1 MMDYIQRSALWNPYE
16 NGKEL
21 VEWIATYYDLQKQGG
36 KKRKDCKG
44 YLSQSLTFSKAGT
57 RAFNYAKV
65 NEDQFDKDA
74 PVLDISLEEL
84 SEAYKVTAMKRHLPW
99 DTEKMQEGKN
109 CLPFYKI
116 FSKSKNFPRRITWL
130 YVDDGNY
137 FLSMISMSLGVSM

>member
-21 VEWIATYYDLQKQGG
+21 VEWIATYYALQKQGG

-84 SEAYKVTAMKRHLPW
+84 SEAYKTTAMKRHIPW
-99 DTEKMQEGKN
+99 ESKKPQDGKN

-116 FSKSKNFPRRITWL
+116 FNKRGNFPRRITWL

-137 FLSMISMSLGVSM
+137 YLPMIFI